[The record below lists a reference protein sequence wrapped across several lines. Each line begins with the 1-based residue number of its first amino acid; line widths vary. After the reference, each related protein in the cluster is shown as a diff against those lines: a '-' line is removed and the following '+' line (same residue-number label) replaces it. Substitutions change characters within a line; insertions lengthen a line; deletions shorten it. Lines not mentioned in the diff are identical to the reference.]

1 MEQSKRLTKE
11 DMVYEIGSIEA
22 YHPATLYWDTLKHD
36 EIRSLFND
44 LFGTAISWTI
54 RVDFFASFFFH
65 EPKSDAVKKKQKA
78 NYIIFLF
85 IDKGNYLQVIDS

>member
-44 LFGTAISWTI
+44 LFGTAIS
-54 RVDFFASFFFH
+54 
-65 EPKSDAVKKKQKA
+65 
-78 NYIIFLF
+78 
-85 IDKGNYLQVIDS
+85 